1 MDDITK
7 HGAEYASL
15 AVRTLT
21 SQEDA
26 YVRYSI
32 QGLNPS
38 AALRAA
44 GYKNPAQTLME
55 FAERDDIQTA
65 LAHGRE
71 MVRQTALAHGALEF
85 SRDDAT
91 MMYLD
96 AHSKAENATEMIRA
110 TDSLV
115 KLHGLA
121 EPEKKEVR
129 VTNRHEIEALDS
141 EELMKLAGSEI
152 QLSPDDY
159 TEVTESER

>member
-1 MDDITK
+1 MDDITA
-7 HGAEYASL
+7 HGAEYA
-15 AVRTLT
+15 AMAIKTLT

-26 YVRYSI
+26 YVRYCL

-38 AALRAA
+38 AALRSA

-55 FAERDDIQTA
+55 FSEREDIQLA

-71 MVRQTALAHGALEF
+71 MIRQTALAQGALEF

-91 MMYLD
+91 LMYLD

-121 EPEKKEVR
+121 EPEKKEIK
-129 VTNRHEIEALDS
+129 VTSRNEIQALDS
-141 EELMKLAGSEI
+141 DELLRLAGSDI
-152 QLSPDDY
+152 QLTPDDY
-159 TEVTESER
+159 IEVTDD